1 MTQNLPSAGSNRQYI
16 RVFSEN
22 GQSIIHVEGTN
33 KDENHAF
40 ITLARHFA
48 SKGLPVPHILS
59 VAGDEMSYEVTD
71 LGDISLFDA
80 IKNGRETGTFDT
92 TEKEL
97 LKKTIRALAHIQI
110 EGAQDLDWS
119 VCFPVPTMDIRS
131 IFWDLNYFKYC
142 FLKGTKIEFSEP
154 KLEAEFE
161 RLADRLIGSRASAS
175 VHTQTFL
182 YRDFQS
188 RNVMI
193 VNGEP
198 YFIDFQG
205 GRRGPVYYDL
215 ASFLWQAKAGLPDD
229 LREELLQC
237 YQEELGKI
245 SDIRFDRDTLNYFV
259 LFRLLQVLGAYGYRG
274 YFERKEHFLASIP
287 AALKNLKQ
295 VLDSKFRNEF
305 PYLLALSE
313 TLIAS
318 LLDSRGTDSIES
330 SSTSLP
336 LYSSTPL
343 LLTIYS
349 FSYKRGIPEDETGN
363 GGGYVF
369 DCRSTHNPGKY
380 KEFSEMTGLDT
391 PVIEFLEKDGEI
403 TTFLQSVWALTDH
416 HIMRF
421 IEREFT
427 HLQIA
432 FGCTGGQ
439 HRSVYCAERTAE
451 HIRQLFPNVTI
462 HLIHRER
469 GIDKVL

>member
-1 MTQNLPSAGSNRQYI
+1 MTQNLPSAGSNRQYS
-16 RVFSEN
+16 RVLSEN

-48 SKGLPVPHILS
+48 SKGLPVPRILS
-59 VAGDEMSYEVTD
+59 VAEDEMSYEVTD
-71 LGDISLFDA
+71 LGDVSLFDA

-193 VNGEP
+193 VNDEP

-205 GRRGPVYYDL
+205 GRRGPIYYDL

-245 SDIRFDRDTLNYFV
+245 SDIRFDRGTLNYFV

-287 AALKNLKQ
+287 AALKNLKK
-295 VLDSKFRNEF
+295 VLDDELGNEF
-305 PYLLALSE
+305 PYLQQMADRCAERPL
-313 TLIAS
+313 TLKDRCAEG
-318 LLDSRGTDSIES
+318 LTV
-330 SSTSLP
+330 
-336 LYSSTPL
+336 
-343 LLTIYS
+343 TIYS
-349 FSYKRGIPEDETGN
+349 FSYKKGIPEDETGN